1 MSYFQK
7 INNYIIVI
15 LSNCLFVL
23 LPLVFILGNAA
34 INITLTL
41 LLVIFI
47 YSTFIKKDFT
57 IYSSIYFKILLLFWA
72 YLIINSTL
80 INFNE
85 TSLIKSFAFV
95 RFLLLPFAIIYFLKN
110 KMINEK
116 IIFYFFIIIISLVS
130 IDIIFQYMTGQNYF
144 GYIPKMCTTVSGGL
158 MNADSLVPKFNI
170 VNIIDHPT
178 TTGDQVLIN
187 CERYSGIFNEEL
199 IAGSYLLLF
208 ALPFLVFLMIFN
220 KKIRYSKFLFLISSI
235 LIITASILTG
245 DRAPVL
251 IILIA
256 FLLFFL
262 FYGESLK
269 KKILSIILGFGILSI
284 LIYSIPH
291 LKHRFISWPMQTF
304 MHENDDRGV
313 FVNRKEETLFKIFV
327 FETQWGLH
335 FLTAYDI
342 AKENIFFG
350 SGVRSFREKCQKY
363 DIEYLKSKYLDP
375 SIVKEY
381 KDGPNTGCSTHPHN
395 IYLELLAETG
405 VLGLSIFIFFLS
417 TTLIRVYLQN
427 KAKNNIIFIST
438 LVILISLFSPLKPT
452 GSFFSTFNAYI
463 MWIIISFYL
472 YWSEIKF
479 KKLSDD

>member
-7 INNYIIVI
+7 INNYTIII

-57 IYSSIYFKILLLFWA
+57 IYSNIYFKILLLFWL

-85 TSLIKSFAFV
+85 NSLIKSFAFV

-110 KMINEK
+110 KIINYK
-116 IIFYFFIIIISLVS
+116 IIFYFFVIITSLVS
-130 IDIIFQYMTGQNYF
+130 IDIIFQYSTGKDYF
-144 GYIPKMCTTVSGGL
+144 GYIPKMCT
-158 MNADSLVPKFNI
+158 P
-170 VNIIDHPT
+170 
-178 TTGDQVLIN
+178 GDQVLVN

-208 ALPFLVFLMIFN
+208 ALPFLIFLMIFN
-220 KKIRYSKFLFLISSI
+220 KKIKYSKFLFLISSI

-251 IILIA
+251 IITLA
-256 FLLFFL
+256 FLLLFFL
-262 FYGESLK
+262 YRENLK
-269 KKILSIILGFGILSI
+269 KKILIIILGFVVLSI
-284 LIYSIPH
+284 SIYSIPH

-304 MHENDDRGV
+304 MHENDENGV
-313 FVNRKEETLFKIFV
+313 FVDRKEETLFKIFV

-342 AKENIFFG
+342 TKENIFFG
-350 SGVRSFREKCQKY
+350 SGVKSFREKCKKH

-381 KDGPNTGCSTHPHN
+381 KTGPNTGCSTHPHN

-405 VLGLSIFIFFLS
+405 ILGLSIFIFFLS

-427 KAKNNIIFIST
+427 KEKNNIIFIST
-438 LVILISLFSPLKPT
+438 LAILISLFFPFKPT
-452 GSFFSTFNAYI
+452 GSFFSTYNAYI

-479 KKLSDD
+479 KKLKELQK